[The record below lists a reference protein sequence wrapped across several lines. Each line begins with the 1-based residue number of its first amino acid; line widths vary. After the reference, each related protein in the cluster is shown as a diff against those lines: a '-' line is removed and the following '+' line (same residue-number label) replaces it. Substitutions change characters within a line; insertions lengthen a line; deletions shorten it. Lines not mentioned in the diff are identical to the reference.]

1 MEKGP
6 HQAANN
12 LSGKEQEL
20 QHDEN
25 ISMSRELRLQR
36 LFFMNFTNLDS
47 KFPFGHTKSEVITSL
62 PEEEPNKKLNEA
74 SFIPVSHPLGLN

>member
-25 ISMSRELRLQR
+25 ISMSRELRLEK
-36 LFFMNFTNLDS
+36 TNKS
-47 KFPFGHTKSEVITSL
+47 KRSKVLEDVGGCAWDTGFS
-62 PEEEPNKKLNEA
+62 
-74 SFIPVSHPLGLN
+74 